1 MTKYLSWWGNFIGS
15 AKRVFMWLL
24 KYDFFS
30 GSYVAYFSC
39 EENWLACRNEVMT
52 GIDLYVGYLHVV
64 VVFGLEK
71 NLY

>member
-1 MTKYLSWWGNFIGS
+1 
-15 AKRVFMWLL
+15 MWLL